1 MDELFQTI
9 LQDPKF
15 LYGIPGVIF
24 TLVMMV
30 VRYFSA
36 KEQLD
41 KVIKD
46 MEFSISSLEHL
57 TSLTGNESWIFEYYR
72 VIYDI
77 AFKDE
82 LIKKIQ
88 ESLKQIKDKPLTY
101 ILKFMFSNP
110 FRTESNV
117 AGFPASKK
125 FFKVFR

>member
-1 MDELFQTI
+1 MDDFFQTI

-15 LYGIPGVIF
+15 LYGIPSVIF
-24 TLVMMV
+24 TLIMMT

-36 KEQLD
+36 KNQLD
-41 KVIKD
+41 KCIKD
-46 MEFSISSLEHL
+46 MEFSIKSLEHL
-57 TSLTGNESWIFEYYR
+57 TELTGNESWLFEYYR

-88 ESLKQIKDKPLTY
+88 ESLNEIKDKPLTF

-110 FRTESNV
+110 FANEANV